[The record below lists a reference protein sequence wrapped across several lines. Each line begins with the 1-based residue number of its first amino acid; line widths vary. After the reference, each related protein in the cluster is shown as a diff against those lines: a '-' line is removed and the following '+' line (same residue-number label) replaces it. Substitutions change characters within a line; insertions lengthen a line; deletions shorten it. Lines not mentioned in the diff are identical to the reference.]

1 MGGARCY
8 SPGVSEPAS
17 AETGRALARAGV
29 VVLAGYGIARA
40 LGWLRVVVVGTTFG
54 AGPELDAFYAAFRLP
69 DLVFNLVATGALTA
83 ALVPPIAALLATGRS
98 QRAWRVA
105 SSISVLV
112 AVASAV
118 FGVVLLVWAP
128 QLVGVLAPGFG
139 PARTALTVELVRIM
153 SFGPLLL
160 ALGAVVTSVLN
171 ATGRFA
177 ASMAGPISYNIVT
190 ITAAILLPPFIGVRG
205 LAVGTVL
212 GAAAFLLVQ
221 LVPLWRVG
229 FRFTRHI
236 SFREPEERDA
246 AVNLLPRAYGL
257 GVGQLQLIIA
267 TTLASGLAFGS
278 VAAFAIAFTVYTI
291 PVLTL
296 AVPLGVVALPALTA
310 RFARGE
316 RGDYAALFA
325 QTLRLMLF
333 AMLPIAG
340 VGIVLRT
347 ELVTILFNYGK
358 FDVRAVTMT
367 SNVLLFL
374 LIGLTADALNVLL
387 VRAVY
392 ARGGTW
398 VPVASGTAQLA
409 VTAVLG
415 VALVGPFGLAGI
427 GAAFAAAAWT
437 ETTIL
442 FISAAMTPGVVDVG
456 LVARGAALFLAAAV
470 VATGVA
476 WGVERVLFVA
486 GLDAGKVA
494 ALLQLLLAGSAA
506 VGAYVLASVA
516 LRVPEL
522 PTLVRLLVGALR
534 GDRPAVA

>member
-1 MGGARCY
+1 M
-8 SPGVSEPAS
+8 SEPAA
-17 AETGRALARAGV
+17 AESGQALARAGI

-40 LGWLRVVVVGTTFG
+40 LGWLRVVVISTTFG

-69 DLVFNLVATGALTA
+69 DLVFNLVQTGALTA
-83 ALVPPIAALLATGRS
+83 ALVPPIAALVATGRT
-98 QRAWRVA
+98 QRAWHVA

-112 AVASAV
+112 AVASAL

-128 QLVGVLAPGFG
+128 QLVSVLAPGFG
-139 PARTALTVELVRIM
+139 PARSALTVELVRIM
-153 SFGPLLL
+153 AIGPLLL
-160 ALGAVVTSVLN
+160 SLGAVVTSVLN

-177 ASMAGPISYNIVT
+177 ASMAAPIAYNIVT
-190 ITAAILLPPFIGVRG
+190 IAAAILLPPLIGARG
-205 LAVGTVL
+205 LALGTVL
-212 GAAAFLLVQ
+212 GAAAFLIVQ
-221 LVPLWRVG
+221 LVPVWRVG
-229 FRFTRHI
+229 FRFSRRI

-257 GVGQLQLIIA
+257 GIGQLQLIIA

-316 RGDYAALFA
+316 RSDYAALFA

-374 LIGLTADALNVLL
+374 LLGLTADALNVLL

-398 VPVASGTAQLA
+398 VPVASGSAQLA
-409 VTAVLG
+409 VTAALG
-415 VALVGPFGLAGI
+415 SFLVGQLGLAGI
-427 GAAFAAAAWT
+427 AAAFAAASWT
-437 ETTIL
+437 EAGIL
-442 FISAAMTPGVVDVG
+442 FVSAARTRGVVDVG
-456 LVARGAALFLAAAV
+456 LVARGAALFVPAAV
-470 VATGVA
+470 VATLVA
-476 WGVERVLFVA
+476 WGAERVLFEL
-486 GLDAGKVA
+486 GFDAGKAA
-494 ALLQLLLAGSAA
+494 ALLQLLVAGSAA
-506 VGAYVLASVA
+506 VAAYVAASA
-516 LRVPEL
+516 ILRIPEL
-522 PTLVRLLVGALR
+522 PTLGRLLIGALR
-534 GDRPAVA
+534 GERPAMA

>member
-1 MGGARCY
+1 M
-8 SPGVSEPAS
+8 SEPAS
-17 AETGRALARAGV
+17 AESARALARAGV
-29 VVLAGYGIARA
+29 IVLAGYGIARA
-40 LGWLRVVVVGTTFG
+40 LGWLRVVVIGTTFG

-83 ALVPPIAALLATGRS
+83 ALVPPIAALIAKGRS
-98 QRAWRVA
+98 ERAWHVA
-105 SSISVLV
+105 SSIAVLV
-112 AVASAV
+112 AVGSAL

-128 QLVGVLAPGFG
+128 QLVALLAPGFG
-139 PARTALTVELVRIM
+139 PARSALTVDLVRIM
-153 SFGPLLL
+153 SIGPLLL

-177 ASMAGPISYNIVT
+177 ASMAAPIAYNIVT

-221 LVPLWRVG
+221 LVPLRRVG

-257 GVGQLQLIIA
+257 GVGQIQLIVA
-267 TTLASGLAFGS
+267 TTLASGLALGS
-278 VAAFAIAFTVYTI
+278 VAAFAIANTVYTI

-296 AVPLGVVALPALTA
+296 GVPLGIVALPALTA
-310 RFARGE
+310 HFARGE
-316 RGDYAALFA
+316 RAEYASLLAR
-325 QTLRLMLF
+325 TLRLMLF

-358 FDVRAVTMT
+358 FDVRAVLMT
-367 SNVLLFL
+367 SDVLLFL
-374 LIGLTADALNVLL
+374 LFALAADSLNVVL

-398 VPVASGTAQLA
+398 VPVAAGSAQLV
-409 VTAVLG
+409 VTAILG
-415 VALVGPFGLAGI
+415 ALLVGTFGLAGI
-427 GAAFAAAAWT
+427 AGAFAAASWT
-437 ETTIL
+437 ETAIL
-442 FISAAMTPGVVDVG
+442 LATAAAEPGVLDVRS
-456 LVARGAALFLAAAV
+456 LARGAVLFLAAAA
-470 VATGVA
+470 VATGTA
-476 WGVERVLFVA
+476 WVVERALYAA
-486 GLDAGKVA
+486 GFDAGKPA
-494 ALLQLLLAGSAA
+494 ALLQLLLAGTAA
-506 VGAYVLASVA
+506 VGAYALASLA

-522 PTLVRLLVGALR
+522 PELVRLLAGVLR